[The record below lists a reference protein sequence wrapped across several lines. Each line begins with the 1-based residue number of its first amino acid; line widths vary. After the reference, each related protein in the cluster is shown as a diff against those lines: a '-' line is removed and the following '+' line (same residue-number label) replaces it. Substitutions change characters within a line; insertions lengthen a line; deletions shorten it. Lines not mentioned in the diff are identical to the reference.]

1 LIGDSEV
8 LGGGILNNLQY
19 LILALIRHC
28 ALRSGAEDVVD
39 RHSLVL
45 GQTDVY
51 GRHKGKKQD
60 WRKQREFNG

>member
-1 LIGDSEV
+1 LIGESEV
-8 LGGGILNNLQY
+8 PGGRILNNLQY
-19 LILALIRHC
+19 LILTLIGHC

-51 GRHKGKKQD
+51 RRHKGKEQD
-60 WRKQREFNG
+60 WRKQRELNS